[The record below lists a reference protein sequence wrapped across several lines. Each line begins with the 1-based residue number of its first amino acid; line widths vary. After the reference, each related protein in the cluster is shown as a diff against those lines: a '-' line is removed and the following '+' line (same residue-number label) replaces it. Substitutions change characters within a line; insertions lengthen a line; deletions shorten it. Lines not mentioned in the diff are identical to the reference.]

1 MRDGVK
7 HFLMVAGT
15 VLASGVVAVSASAF
29 SSVTA
34 VATDDEVPQAV
45 CRENISFL
53 LSRITPE

>member
-34 VATDDEVPQAV
+34 VATDDEVSQAV